1 MPRKSTLIFV
11 TLSAVGLWTLFH
23 SVNRHS
29 SDQDIKHQL
38 LMKSTTKFKDRHTDK
53 VRGSLSA
60 EVQLIGATP
69 QRAGDRLVVKGV
81 VQSLESFSKVR
92 INWIYSSNLRLIQ
105 GAAEDL
111 VDINQDKTFEREV
124 IFEVKSAGPLRLQF
138 HVRGEKDG
146 TPVGAIG
153 HWSNVPPVQLKK
165 DLSDDSETAAS
176 REAEGNAD
184 GDSAQ
189 EAKPEAKVFH

>member
-23 SVNRHS
+23 SVNRNS

-38 LMKSTTKFKDRHTDK
+38 LMKSTSKFNDRHTDK
-53 VRGSLSA
+53 VRGSISA
-60 EVQLIGATP
+60 EIQLVGTAP
-69 QRAGDRLVVKGV
+69 KKVGDRLVVKGV
-81 VQSLESFSKVR
+81 VQSLESFSKVQ
-92 INWIYSSNLRLIQ
+92 INWIYSDNLSLIQ
-105 GAAEDL
+105 GVSQDV
-111 VDINQDKTFEREV
+111 VDINQDQTLEREV
-124 IFEVKSAGPLRLQF
+124 VFEVKSAGPLRLQF
-138 HVRGEKDG
+138 HVRGEKAG

-153 HWSNVPPVQLKK
+153 HWSNIPPVQLKK
-165 DLSDDSETAAS
+165 DLNDESEAAAS
-176 REAEGNAD
+176 SEAEGNAD